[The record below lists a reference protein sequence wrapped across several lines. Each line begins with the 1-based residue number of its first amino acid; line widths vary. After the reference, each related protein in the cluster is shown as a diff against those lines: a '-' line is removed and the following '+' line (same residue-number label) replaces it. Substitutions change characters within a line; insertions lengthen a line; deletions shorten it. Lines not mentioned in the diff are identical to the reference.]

1 MPLHQKTACRKQ
13 WGLSQRSG
21 QNIYYKLDCQQP
33 SGSFKIRGIGHYAE
47 QLKAQ
52 GVLSLVIA
60 SGGNA
65 GLAVAYAAQAL
76 QLKAEV
82 VLPLSSSLFVEQL
95 LLDLGA
101 KVYRSGESWAEAQTL
116 ALELAQAPQ
125 ATYIPP
131 FDHPMLWEGHS
142 SLVKELAEQLPQPP
156 DLILLSVGGGG
167 LFKGV
172 MQGLAQ
178 QSWSAKVLCIETE
191 GTASLHQSLAAGR
204 QIELA
209 KIEGIASSLGAK
221 KVAQAA
227 WEAAQSPQVYSRV
240 LPDEQALWGVK
251 QLLAET
257 GHLTEPACG
266 LLRAALVQDWP
277 EIQAAKHIVAI
288 ICGGRTMPI
297 EQLIS
302 NS

>member
-1 MPLHQKTACRKQ
+1 MPLYQKTACRKQ
-13 WGLSQRSG
+13 WGLSQRRR

-82 VLPLSSSLFVEQL
+82 VLPRSSSLFVEQL

-125 ATYIPP
+125 AAYIPP

-172 MQGLAQ
+172 MQGLARQ
-178 QSWSAKVLCIETE
+178 NWSTKVLCLETE

-240 LPDEQALWGVK
+240 LPDEQALEGVK

-266 LLRAALVQDWP
+266 LVRAALVQDWP
-277 EIQAAKHIVAI
+277 EIQAAKDIVAI

-297 EQLIS
+297 EQLS
-302 NS
+302 L